1 MKDGSGG
8 ARGGV
13 SKAPLESGTLCEP
26 MEVTLNREEECQN
39 AGIERNPILE
49 RQGRVI

>member
-1 MKDGSGG
+1 MEDGSGG

-26 MEVTLNREEECQN
+26 LEVTLNREEECRSP
-39 AGIERNPILE
+39 GIERNLILE